1 MTISTTCASPTLSSF
16 ILILWHLSYSRTIR
30 CAYIY
35 RTKVDIRA
43 AFVCVF
49 KRDARARALVG
60 RSRGPCVYM
69 STCA

>member
-1 MTISTTCASPTLSSF
+1 MCLPTLSSF

-49 KRDARARALVG
+49 KRDARARSLAALVALAYICP
-60 RSRGPCVYM
+60 RVHDM
-69 STCA
+69 LM